1 MSNPKIATLIDGFT
15 GTSINTTLWNN
26 ITAGAATL
34 DQVNDLVVLAQPTVA
49 SATNTFGSTHLFD
62 ATGSSI
68 YAEVGPVANGGGHTN
83 TAFKVLLDANNSVAM
98 RLQSGVFNATLQT
111 AGTTV
116 TTLLATT
123 FDPNAYGWWRIREAG
138 GVFYADVS
146 ADGFNWT
153 NLYSSAYTW
162 SATGVQFQFLTSATA
177 TEVAGNSGT
186 LQHVNTMVGG
196 VANLNWPVL
205 EEAWA
210 PSTTANGGKVPID
223 GYVNVTSRTRQQ
235 SSVSRGKQYEVD
247 QVRSGEASFELEN
260 LDGALDPLNS
270 AGPWYG
276 SIRPYQP
283 YKKRAQW
290 PPTRNLLTQAQ
301 ATGGDLGGI
310 ATGTLPSSA
319 GIYSSTDAT
328 GGSIVSTAS
337 AWQGSSVLQFSVPSG
352 TASQALVC
360 YTKETAPEPGGTY
373 TQTMQ
378 VRNVTASTS
387 QPVAV
392 FFATYNAAGTLL
404 TKTVGT
410 AQTLAGST
418 TANWAQV
425 AVTATIDAATASCEY
440 GLLTTATASATCSVQ
455 VDGWQTEE
463 AATPSTWC
471 CPGTWYPWFAGF
483 FERWPSQWDMGGT
496 YGTVQP
502 TGVDAMALLSQVT
515 LDDPLTQ
522 EIFSRTPRFLYTLGD
537 PSNSSAAADSTG
549 NNPPAFVGNAKAG
562 AGSLTFGNQ
571 ITAASTTGIYTGS
584 TNSVVTINNPNPGV
598 NAFEAASFISLTSAG
613 ITGPANPTTAWS
625 RILAF
630 RYTGPTPTG
639 TAYLWT
645 SFDGVRAANGAP
657 GGSVLYWQIDN
668 TGAFGVAMAGPAGSP
683 VYVYTSGVNV
693 CDSNWHLAQLSYSNA
708 AGTFLIQVDSFY
720 SVYSSVTTAN
730 TAQNLKS
737 DSLGAYIDSQQGNY
751 ALGNYKGDMSF
762 CAEFPFALATS
773 DTAALYG
780 AWLSAFNGESTNTRY
795 NRILGYAG
803 YTGAK
808 NLQTGQTT
816 SMGPMAAS
824 GQDALSALQAVVDTE
839 NGQHFIARDG
849 TVTFQ
854 SRGARYNATVPLYTF
869 GENTAAGEW
878 PYEDAQLDF
887 DPTHLGNIVQVT
899 QEDSNQVFTAQDS
912 TSQSEYFPRTMT
924 RTVNASSPQECQD
937 AANYLLS
944 RYKQP
949 ATRISTLVLHPAA
962 NPAMWPV
969 CLSLEL
975 GMRIRVNR
983 RPPAAPPITVDCFVE
998 NLQWTNDDQG
1008 EAFLTLQ
1015 CSPVDLTP
1023 YGIFASFHTT
1033 LNASIASNVGS
1044 FVIHAGADTT
1054 NPAAAQIG
1062 YGQQLVLGLG
1072 TANQETVTVKSVSVT
1087 TSGWSTAT
1095 ITLQANTTKSHTAG
1109 DTVCEPLPAGVTSA
1123 SAYDAPATFD
1133 SVAFSY

>member
-1 MSNPKIATLIDGFT
+1 MANPKIATLIDGFT

-26 ITAGAATL
+26 VTAGVATL

-49 SATNTFGSTHLFD
+49 STTNTFGSTNLYD

-98 RLQSGVFNATLQT
+98 RLQSNVFNFTLQT

-116 TTLLATT
+116 TTQLATT
-123 FDPNAYGWWRIREAG
+123 FDPNAYGWWRIREAS

-146 ADGFNWT
+146 ADGFTWT

-162 SATGVQFQFLTSATA
+162 AATGVQFQFLTSATA
-177 TEVAGNSGT
+177 TEVAGNAAT

-196 VANLNWPVL
+196 PFNINWPLL
-205 EEAWA
+205 EEGWA
-210 PSTTANGGKVPID
+210 PWATADGGSVPID
-223 GYVNVTSRTRQQ
+223 SYVEITNRTRQQ
-235 SSVSRGKQYEVD
+235 SSANRGKQYEVD
-247 QVRSGEASFELEN
+247 QVRSGEASIELEN
-260 LDGALDPLNS
+260 LDGILDPLNA
-270 AGPWYG
+270 AGPYYG

-290 PPTRNLLTQAQ
+290 PRTRNLLTQIQ
-301 ATGGDLGGI
+301 ATGGDLGG
-310 ATGTLPSSA
+310 ASA
-319 GIYSSTDAT
+319 GSIPASAAIYSASDVT
-328 GGSIVSTAS
+328 GGSIVATAS
-337 AWQGSSVLQFSVPSG
+337 AWQGGSVFQFNVPSG
-352 TASQALVC
+352 TSAGTYIC
-360 YTKETAPEPGGTY
+360 YTRQVAAEVGTTYSETL
-373 TQTMQ
+373 Q

-387 QPVAV
+387 VQVQAFTCTLNTSLNTITLTTGSPV
-392 FFATYNAAGTLL
+392 TL
-404 TKTVGT
+404 T
-410 AQTLAGST
+410 GST
-418 TANWAQV
+418 TAAWTPAT
-425 AVTATIDAATASCEY
+425 VTATMDPTTAEVLIGLLVHAAPAATCN
-440 GLLTTATASATCSVQ
+440 VQ
-455 VDGWQTEE
+455 IDGWQAEK
-463 AATPSTWC
+463 AATPSSWA
-471 CPGTWYPWFAGF
+471 CPGVWYPWFAGF

-515 LDDPLTQ
+515 LDDALTQ
-522 EIFSRTPRFLYTLGD
+522 EINARTPRFVYTLGD
-537 PSNSSAAADSTG
+537 PSNSSYAADLTG
-549 NNPPAFVGNAKAG
+549 NNPPAPVGNAKLG

-571 ITAASTTGIYTGS
+571 VTAASPTGVYTGS
-584 TNSVVTINNPNPGV
+584 SNTVVTISNPNPGV

-645 SFDGVRAANGAP
+645 CFDGVRAANGGP

-668 TGAFGVAMAGPAGSP
+668 TGAFGIAMAGPAGSP

-720 SVYSSVTTAN
+720 NVYSGVTTAN

-737 DSLGAYIDSQQGNY
+737 DSLGAYIDSQNGNY

-762 CAEFPFALATS
+762 AAEFPFALATS
-773 DTAALYG
+773 DTASLYG
-780 AWLSAFNGESTNTRY
+780 AWLSAFTGDSTDRRY
-795 NRILGYAG
+795 SRILGYAG
-803 YTGAK
+803 YTGLT
-808 NLQTGQTT
+808 NLQAGQTT
-816 SMGPMAAS
+816 SMGPMATS

-839 NGQHFIARDG
+839 NGQHFIGRDG

-854 SRGARYNATVPLYTF
+854 SRAARYNATTPVYVF
-869 GENTAAGEW
+869 GENTGSGEI
-878 PYEDAQLDF
+878 PYENAQLDY

-899 QEDSNQVFTAQDS
+899 QASSNQVLTAQDS
-912 TSQSEYFPRTMT
+912 TSQQEYFPRTMT
-924 RTVNASSPQECQD
+924 RTVNASSTVECQS
-937 AANYLLS
+937 AADYLLS

-949 ATRISTLVLHPAA
+949 ATRISTMVLHPSA
-962 NPAMWPV
+962 NPSMWPV

-983 RPPAAPPITVDCFVE
+983 RPPGAPPITVDCFVE
-998 NLQWTNDDQG
+998 NLQWTNDDGG

-1033 LNASIASNVGS
+1033 LNASISSGVGS
-1044 FVIHAGADTT
+1044 FIIHAGADNT

-1062 YGQQLVLGLG
+1062 FGQQLVLGLG
-1072 TANQETVTVKSVSVT
+1072 TANQETVTVKSVSAT

-1095 ITLQANTTKSHTAG
+1095 ITLQANTTKSHNSG
-1109 DTVCEPLPAGVTSA
+1109 DTVCEPLPSGVTSA
-1123 SAYDAPATFD
+1123 SAYDASAVFG